1 MFILLILILGKYH
14 ASGKFFGLHFCIG
27 VRRLVINKAGRFRRR
42 SNFVRE
48 LSAVVNRSSIFNFPS
63 EFQVPSFRI
72 SASILYI
79 STEAKTFQYN
89 GHFYIVHNSIKYLNH
104 SLSLIECN
112 QKYGASFLVFN
123 TEDEYKKSMKALSS
137 IYMSNALPELTW
149 IGGFT
154 DEAKSATLN
163 YSSYNSENGEH

>member
-1 MFILLILILGKYH
+1 M
-14 ASGKFFGLHFCIG
+14 
-27 VRRLVINKAGRFRRR
+27 
-42 SNFVRE
+42 
-48 LSAVVNRSSIFNFPS
+48 
-63 EFQVPSFRI
+63 PSFRI

-112 QKYGASFLVFN
+112 QKYGSSFLVFN
-123 TEDEYKKSMKALSS
+123 TEDEYNKSMKVLSS

-149 IGGFT
+149 IRG
-154 DEAKSATLN
+154 LCLLR
-163 YSSYNSENGEH
+163 SSVSVSVSVSVI